1 MLTVNE
7 RKPKK
12 AICGHQTQFFN
23 LVLMAHAAR
32 AKTGPAE
39 IGAALINS
47 EGEVLLSFSSMMGV
61 KESNEAEIL
70 AIHQC
75 LKFQRSWVNR
85 RG

>member
-12 AICGHQTQFFN
+12 AICDHQVQFSN

-32 AKTGPAE
+32 VKTGPAE
-39 IGAALINS
+39 IGAALINCL
-47 EGEVLLSFSSMMGV
+47 GEVLLSFSSMMGV

-70 AIHQC
+70 AVHQC
-75 LKFQRSWVNR
+75 LKFQRLWVNH

>member
-7 RKPKK
+7 RKPKQ
-12 AICGHQTQFFN
+12 AICDRQVQFSK
-23 LVLMAHAAR
+23 LVSMAHAAR
-32 AKTGPAE
+32 VKTGPAE

-47 EGEVLLSFSSMMGV
+47 GEVLLSFSSMMGV

-75 LKFQRSWVNR
+75 LKFQRSRVNH